1 MEPAIVVLVVLLVV
15 VILVGGGVGV
25 WLLVRPKKED
35 EDEVVTFAPPAPA
48 PRAAP
53 PAPLPPI
60 YLAYPDE
67 APARIRTSD
76 PKVVVAPPRAAPPIS
91 LPLPL
96 TLPTF
101 SKPVI
106 AAPRPPSVPSVPSVH
121 VIGFPSNSR
130 QIQPPGIPP
139 IPQVQVKPKGTCGV
153 GTVWDSGKKICRAP
167 KTPAGPGTGGT
178 KYPEWANKSQNSRDI
193 YDRAIEAQRRIKA
206 ARSGK

>member
-15 VILVGGGVGV
+15 AMLVGGGIGI
-25 WLLVRPKKED
+25 WLLARPKKEED
-35 EDEVVTFAPPAPA
+35 EDEVVTFAPPPPA
-48 PRAAP
+48 PRAAAP
-53 PAPLPPI
+53 SAPLPPI

-106 AAPRPPSVPSVPSVH
+106 AAPRPPSVH
-121 VIGFPSNSR
+121 VVGFPSK
-130 QIQPPGIPP
+130 PPAIPP
-139 IPQVQVKPKGTCGV
+139 IPQVKPKGTCGV

-167 KTPAGPGTGGT
+167 KSPAGGT
-178 KYPEWANKSQNSRDI
+178 KYPAWANKSQTNRDI

-206 ARSGK
+206 ARGGK

>member
-1 MEPAIVVLVVLLVV
+1 MEPAIAVLVVLLVV
-15 VILVGGGVGV
+15 AILVGGGVGI

-35 EDEVVTFAPPAPA
+35 EDEVVTFAVPPA

-67 APARIRTSD
+67 APPARVRTSD

-106 AAPRPPSVPSVPSVH
+106 AAPRPPSVPSVH

-130 QIQPPGIPP
+130 QIQPPA

-178 KYPEWANKSQNSRDI
+178 KYPAWAKSQSSRDI

-206 ARSGK
+206 AHGGK